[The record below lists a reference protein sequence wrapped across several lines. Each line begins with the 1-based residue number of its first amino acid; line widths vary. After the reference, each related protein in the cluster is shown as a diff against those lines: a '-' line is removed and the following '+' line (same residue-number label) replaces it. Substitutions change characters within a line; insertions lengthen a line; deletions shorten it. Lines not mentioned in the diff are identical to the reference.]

1 MCRRVCRMGLLYRA
15 MPELVGNGPGALAT
29 YREVARIHMQCINR
43 GFLPTLG
50 ERFLTLLYQSIDADP
65 NSALFIERKQGF
77 VVGFIAG
84 GRGMGS
90 IYRQMLR
97 RWPRLFVALL
107 PALVNPRKL
116 KRIFEIVGFS
126 RKQKPVPGCPRAE
139 LFSIAVLE
147 SARGGGVASGLYD
160 ALKQHFADAG
170 EVALCIVV
178 GDSLVPAHRFYQRMG
193 AVPMANISVHDGQG
207 STLYRHDLPKTD

>member
-1 MCRRVCRMGLLYRA
+1 
-15 MPELVGNGPGALAT
+15 MPELVDNEPGALST
-29 YREVARIHMQCINR
+29 YREVARIHMRCINQ

-50 ERFLTLLYQSIDADP
+50 EDFLTLLYQSIDADQ
-65 NSALFIERKQGF
+65 NSALYIERKEGL

-97 RWPRLFVALL
+97 RGHRLFVALL
-107 PALVNPRKL
+107 PALLCLRKL
-116 KRIFEIVGFS
+116 KRIVEIVGFS
-126 RKQKPVPGCPRAE
+126 HKQKPVPGCPRAE

-160 ALKQHFADAG
+160 ALKQHFAATG
-170 EVALCIVV
+170 ESAFCIVV
-178 GDSLVPAHRFYQRMG
+178 GDSLVPAHHFYQRMG
-193 AVPMANISVHDGQG
+193 ATPMAQISVHDGQG

>member
-1 MCRRVCRMGLLYRA
+1 MGLLPPA
-15 MPELVGNGPGALAT
+15 MPELVSSGTTALAT
-29 YREVARIHMQCINR
+29 YREVARIHMQCINQ

-50 ERFLTLLYQSIDADP
+50 ERFLTLLYQSIDTDP
-65 NSALFIERKQGF
+65 NSVLFIERNAGR

-90 IYRQMLR
+90 IYRQMLK
-97 RWPRLFVALL
+97 RWPRLFLALL

-116 KRIFEIVGFS
+116 KRIVEIVGFS
-126 RKQKPVPGCPRAE
+126 RKQKPVTACPRAE

-147 SARGGGVASGLYD
+147 SARGGGVASGLFD
-160 ALKQHFADAG
+160 ALKQHFADEG
-170 EVALCIVV
+170 ESAFCIVV
-178 GDSLVPAHRFYQRMG
+178 GDSLVPAHHFYQRMG
-193 AVPMANISVHDGQG
+193 ATPMAQISVHDGQG